1 MNLRPI
7 IYGSSLIIAGMA
19 AATAWAW
26 QQIPDGVQLPIH
38 FGIDGKPD
46 GFAPKAEALLIM
58 PGLAVSLALLFLVL
72 PALDPR
78 RENIEASAKFW
89 NAAALTAIALL
100 AYVQGLLIATA
111 MGQVIDI
118 TSALVPALSVMFMV
132 LGNYLSKTRS
142 NWFGGIRTPWTMS
155 SDYSWGRTHR
165 VAGTLY
171 ILSGV
176 ASLAAWA
183 VAGTPAAFIV
193 LIGGVVVSS
202 ILSVALSWVFWRQ
215 DPARAAGN

>member
-7 IYGSSLIIAGMA
+7 IYGSTLIIAGMA

-118 TSALVPALSVMFMV
+118 TSALVPALSLMFMV

-215 DPARAAGN
+215 DLARAAGN